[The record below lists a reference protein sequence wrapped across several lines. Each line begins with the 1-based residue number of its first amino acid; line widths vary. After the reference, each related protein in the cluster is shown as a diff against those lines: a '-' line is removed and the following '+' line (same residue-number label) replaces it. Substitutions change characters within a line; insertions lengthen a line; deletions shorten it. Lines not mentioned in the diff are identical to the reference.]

1 MKLARR
7 ERGKRGDAGDFS
19 LRSLVPPWLTAL
31 IGLAGSAL
39 GLATN
44 LYSDQFREAI
54 SASGKH
60 IQALLFPVV
69 ASVVASGS
77 ALLIYRWLQDRR
89 REQSEISQGELLIGS
104 DALGMVAND
113 QDVIVG
119 RSLHFLET
127 KRDSDDLLV
136 FLHGL
141 GWTRATSGRI

>member
-1 MKLARR
+1 MMSIRR
-7 ERGKRGDAGDFS
+7 ESRTRDDGREFS
-19 LRSLVPPWLTAL
+19 LRGLVPPWLAVL

-54 SASGKH
+54 TVSGKH
-60 IQALLFPVV
+60 IGALLFPLL

-89 REQSEISQGELLIGS
+89 REQSEISQGELPIGS
-104 DALGMVAND
+104 DALKVVMND

-119 RSLHFLET
+119 RTLSYLET
-127 KRDSDDLLV
+127 K
-136 FLHGL
+136 
-141 GWTRATSGRI
+141 